1 MLTRVREKYREVRDK
16 ELQERWASICSQ
28 NYEQIAKKESKSLSR
43 SNAVANKPPPFRE
56 RQSFPRRVAERGV
69 EED

>member
-28 NYEQIAKKESKSLSR
+28 KYEQIAKKEKQIS
-43 SNAVANKPPPFRE
+43 
-56 RQSFPRRVAERGV
+56 
-69 EED
+69 